1 VFPLFQQASACKDSF
16 SRFFLIRG
24 SFERKKMKVSLFIT
38 CLVDQFFPET
48 GISVVTVLRRLG
60 VEVEFLVE
68 QTCCGQPA
76 FNSGFTHEART
87 LAKRFIDIFKES
99 EYVVAPSGSCTSM
112 VRVFYPELL
121 KDEPEWHGRAESLA
135 SRTYEFTEFLVNVL
149 GVEDLGACSHGKV
162 ALHQSCHLLRELNVR
177 TEPRRLLNSVK
188 GIEVVELER
197 AEVCCGF
204 GGLFSIKYPHISG
217 GILQEKIDSINKSG
231 AEIVVASDVGCLMHI
246 AGGLCRQ
253 AAPAKTMHI
262 AELLARSDQ
271 NTSYAGSKDK
281 TR

>member
-1 VFPLFQQASACKDSF
+1 
-16 SRFFLIRG
+16 
-24 SFERKKMKVSLFIT
+24 MKISLFVT
-38 CLVDQFFPET
+38 CLVDQFFPEA
-48 GISVVTVLRRLG
+48 GMSVVTVLRRLG
-60 VEVEFLVE
+60 VEVEFLAE

-76 FNSGFTHEART
+76 FNSGFTDEART
-87 LAKRFIDIFKES
+87 LARRFIEIFKDS

-112 VRVFYPELL
+112 VRVFYLELF
-121 KDEPEWHGRAESLA
+121 KDDPEWHERAQSLA

-149 GVEDLGACSHGKV
+149 GIEDVGACFQGKV

-177 TEPRRLLNSVK
+177 SEPQRLLNSVK

-197 AEVCCGF
+197 AETCCGF

-246 AGGLCRQ
+246 AGGLSRQ
-253 AAPAKTMHI
+253 SAPAKTMHI
-262 AELLARSDQ
+262 AELLAG
-271 NTSYAGSKDK
+271 TVGE
-281 TR
+281 TRNRQE